1 MKIEII
7 TGSRAEYGILRNL
20 IKKLSNTDELETRV
34 TVTGMHLESKYG
46 LTINDIKAD
55 GVEIYK
61 TVDSKMENTSDEGII
76 NSFTLTMDG
85 YKNHFIADRPDAI
98 LILGDRFEIFAVAIV
113 AALLRIPI
121 IHLHGGE
128 KTEGNYDEFIRHSI
142 SKMSTFHFAA
152 SEEFANRLIQ
162 LGEQPNRVRNVGA
175 LGVENVKNEPK
186 LSAEEISKVVDLELE
201 DNKYF
206 VVAYH
211 PETLVNDEN
220 QNKILLEVLQPM
232 LGEYKFVFIG
242 SNADTAADSIM
253 NLTKQFVKNS
263 NGNATLVTSVPSNV
277 YYSLIYNAK
286 GFIGNSSS
294 GLIEVPSLGKYT
306 LNIGDRQKG
315 RLRGNSVIDVINTK
329 EAITEGIKVLIEK
342 TDDKII
348 NPYEQEETADTII
361 NEIISNKD
369 LIMDIKKEF
378 NDQIWKN

>member
-20 IKKLSNTDELETRV
+20 IRKLNDTPELETRV

-61 TVDSKMENTSDEGII
+61 TVDSNMENTSDAGII
-76 NSFTLTMDG
+76 DSFTLTMDG
-85 YKNHFIADRPDAI
+85 YKQHFIADRPDAI

-113 AALLRIPI
+113 ASLLRIPI

-162 LGEQPNRVRNVGA
+162 LGEQPKRVRNVGA

-186 LSAEEISKVVDLELE
+186 LTTSEVSDIVNLDLEE
-201 DNKYF
+201 GKYF

-220 QNKILLEVLQPM
+220 QNSTLLEVLKPM

-253 NLTKQFVKNS
+253 DLTKQFVAES
-263 NGNATLVTSVPSNV
+263 NGNAVLVTSVPSKV

-306 LNIGDRQKG
+306 VNIGDRQKG
-315 RLRGNSVIDVINTK
+315 RLRGNSVIDVVNTK
-329 EAITEGIKVLIEK
+329 EAIATGIETLIAKSNEE
-342 TDDKII
+342 II
-348 NPYEQEETADTII
+348 NPYEQPQTADTII
-361 NEIISNKD
+361 NEIVENMD

-378 NDQIWKN
+378 NDQI

>member
-20 IKKLSNTDELETRV
+20 IRKLKDTPELETRV

-61 TVDSKMENTSDEGII
+61 TVDSNMENTSDAGII
-76 NSFTLTMDG
+76 DSFTLTMDG
-85 YKNHFIADRPDAI
+85 YKQHFIADRPDAI

-113 AALLRIPI
+113 ASLLRIPI

-162 LGEQPNRVRNVGA
+162 LGEQPKRVRNVGA

-186 LSAEEISKVVDLELE
+186 LTTAEVSEIVNLDLEQ
-201 DNKYF
+201 DKYF
-206 VVAYH
+206 IVAYH

-220 QNKILLEVLQPM
+220 QNSTLLEVLKPM

-253 NLTKQFVKNS
+253 NLTKEFVQS
-263 NGNATLVTSVPSNV
+263 SEGNAVLVTSVPSNV
-277 YYSLIYNAK
+277 YYSLIHNAK

-306 LNIGDRQKG
+306 VNIGDRQKG
-315 RLRGNSVIDVINTK
+315 RLRGNSVIDVVNTK
-329 EAITEGIKVLIEK
+329 EAITDGINTLIEMANEE
-342 TDDKII
+342 IV
-348 NPYEQEETADTII
+348 NPYEQPETANTII
-361 NEIISNKD
+361 NEIVQNIE

-378 NDQIWKN
+378 NDFA

>member
-20 IKKLSNTDELETRV
+20 IRKLNDTPELETRV
-34 TVTGMHLESKYG
+34 TVTGMHLEAKYG

-61 TVDSKMENTSDEGII
+61 TIDSNMENTSDAGII
-76 NSFTLTMDG
+76 DSFTLTMDG
-85 YKNHFIADRPDAI
+85 YKEHFISDRPDAI

-113 AALLRIPI
+113 ASLLRIPI

-152 SEEFANRLIQ
+152 SDEFANRLIQ
-162 LGEQPNRVRNVGA
+162 LGEQPKRVRNVGA

-186 LSAEEISKVVDLELE
+186 LTTAEVSEIVDLELE
-201 DNKYF
+201 EGKYF

-220 QNKILLEVLQPM
+220 QNSTLLEVLKPM

-253 NLTKQFVKNS
+253 SLTKEFVAAS
-263 NGNATLVTSVPSNV
+263 EGNAVLVTSVPSNV

-315 RLRGNSVIDVINTK
+315 RLRGNSVIDVVNTK
-329 EAITEGIKVLIEK
+329 EAITDGIKTLIEISSEE
-342 TDDKII
+342 II
-348 NPYEQEETADTII
+348 NPYEQPQTADTII
-361 NEIISNKD
+361 NEIVQNIPV
-369 LIMDIKKEF
+369 IMDIKKEF
-378 NDQIWKN
+378 NDQIWEN